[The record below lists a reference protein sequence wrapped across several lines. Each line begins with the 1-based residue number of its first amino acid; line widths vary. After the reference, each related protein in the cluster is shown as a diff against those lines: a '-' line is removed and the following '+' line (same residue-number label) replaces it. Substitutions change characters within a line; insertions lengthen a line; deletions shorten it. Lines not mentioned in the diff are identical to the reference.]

1 MVSFVS
7 LVFFLTTVSAQDEP
21 EPYPLDLWTWPMETY
36 LFFAPA
42 LFPVLF

>member
-1 MVSFVS
+1 MVT
-7 LVFFLTTVSAQDEP
+7 LVYLMILVSAQDEP
-21 EPYPLDLWTWPMETY
+21 EPYPLEFWGWPIDAY